1 MLTQYRKDKGVGE
14 VSIQREFHQ
23 VASDAKGSGGLNQR
37 HEDPPAD
44 GSIQN
49 SKRDTGNQLLF
60 TRVRFW
66 LQMIQKNKYLLNIHL
81 TPYNYNVSMH
91 RATGKLTSCEDDSA
105 AWFDPSENSFL
116 IGEFISKSFTRL
128 QKPVAILLETLMTL
142 LDYRYSKQPSS
153 LIKPSTTGIH

>member
-1 MLTQYRKDKGVGE
+1 MLTQNCKDKGVGE

-49 SKRDTGNQLLF
+49 SKRNTGNQLLF

-66 LQMIQKNKYLLNIHL
+66 LQIIQKNKYLLNINL
-81 TPYNYNVSMH
+81 TPYNYNVLMH
-91 RATGKLTSCEDDSA
+91 RATGKLTSCEDNSA
-105 AWFDPSENSFL
+105 AWFDHPDDSFL

-128 QKPVAILLETLMTL
+128 
-142 LDYRYSKQPSS
+142 
-153 LIKPSTTGIH
+153 